1 MASKLQ
7 DLINRLCPNGVEY
20 RRLGDCVRKVSS
32 IKWAKSPGRYRY
44 IDLTSVSRDSHQ
56 IDECVAIDA
65 ANAPSR
71 AQQIVEAGDVLF
83 GTTRPMLKR
92 YCIID
97 DAYEGEICSTGF
109 CVLRANVE
117 VVLHRWLFH
126 VISMAEFYD
135 HVERFQKGASY
146 PAISD
151 AEVKA
156 FLIPV
161 PPLEVQ
167 SEIVQILDNFAELTA
182 ELTAELEKRK
192 KQYEHYRDLLLRPNK
207 EAQWLTVGEVC
218 DVVTDFTAA
227 GSFADIAKNV
237 VYKKEPDFAQLVRT
251 TDIKSHFSKK
261 EQVYINESAFKYLWR
276 VRLDEDSII
285 LPNIGNCGEVYY
297 LRPDDLP
304 YRNCALAPN
313 ALLLRSGKAN
323 LRYLSYWFM
332 SEDFQRRLR
341 KIVSPTGQTKFN
353 KTDLKKLPIPLPPLA
368 EQRRIVS
375 ILDRFDRLC
384 NDLTSG
390 LPAEIAA
397 RKKQYAYYR
406 DKLLAF
412 PRAS

>member
-20 RRLGDCVRKVSS
+20 RKLGEVCDVCRGVRVVKSQLSETGKYAVYQNSLKPLGYHSEANCSGGTAFVIGAGAAGEVGYCAEEFWAADDCYYLNGKGKVVGRFLYYVLTSNQGYLASRVRKAS
-32 IKWAKSPGRYRY
+32 IPRLARGFVE
-44 IDLTSVSRDSHQ
+44 DL
-56 IDECVAIDA
+56 I
-65 ANAPSR
+65 
-71 AQQIVEAGDVLF
+71 
-83 GTTRPMLKR
+83 
-92 YCIID
+92 
-97 DAYEGEICSTGF
+97 
-109 CVLRANVE
+109 
-117 VVLHRWLFH
+117 
-126 VISMAEFYD
+126 
-135 HVERFQKGASY
+135 
-146 PAISD
+146 
-151 AEVKA
+151 
-156 FLIPV
+156 IPV
-161 PPLEVQ
+161 PSLEVQ

-192 KQYEHYRDLLLRPNK
+192 KQYKHYRDLLLRPNK

-406 DKLLAF
+406 DKLLEL
-412 PRAS
+412 RVGS